1 MSVRNP
7 SGQAASEV
15 PLCCPSTPQ
24 RSPYPPCGAPCRRGM
39 QAGRPPCQGRR
50 PFLSWLQWRLTSRT
64 VLQEVWYLFKIIGS
78 LIKHWQCVILQQQK
92 RAEQSWSMSWPCC
105 IAMSAMLCHCDDVVL
120 IALFLQALSSLPF
133 LLTSQFCKLPLLPW
147 ASQRAFCSVMPCL
160 WDQVQAPKALAETPQ
175 LQVSWTTFR
184 CQIGQGSN
192 SPAEILVGSAKPYL
206 PYP

>member
-1 MSVRNP
+1 MYLALSPNLAVHFATAKQAPALSNH
-7 SGQAASEV
+7 GQCHGHIV
-15 PLCCPSTPQ
+15 
-24 RSPYPPCGAPCRRGM
+24 
-39 QAGRPPCQGRR
+39 
-50 PFLSWLQWRLTSRT
+50 LSWPRCIVMAAL
-64 VLQEVWYLFKIIGS
+64 
-78 LIKHWQCVILQQQK
+78 
-92 RAEQSWSMSWPCC
+92 SW
-105 IAMSAMLCHCDDVVL
+105 CHCHDVVL
-120 IALFLQALSSLPF
+120 IAFVLQGLSSLPF